1 VLFATAV
8 TAVTAL
14 LFGLLP
20 AWQNSQVTPAA
31 TLRDESGSI
40 AGGRSHLR
48 LRKMF
53 VGVQVA
59 LSAVLLVGAGLFARS
74 LVNLGQVD
82 LGLDPANVVTFVARP
97 VALVENARKPQV
109 YRTLI
114 DGLEKVP
121 GIVAVG
127 ASRNPLLAGS
137 RSDGVF
143 TIAGDVQ
150 RAEQPFSFFNG
161 VTPGYFE
168 ALGIPVKA
176 GQALTWNDWGTGRR
190 IALVN
195 DALTKAY
202 FDGAAPLTRRIGEGT
217 RSETNVEIVGVVGD
231 ARYHDLRGSIPTQ
244 TFLNLDAYL
253 NGISRVNVY
262 ARVARDPRGMMPRL
276 RAEVARIDPNMVVS
290 GMRTIDDQI
299 GFQMSN
305 ERMLSGLSAGFAA
318 LATLL
323 AFLGVHGVLAFQ
335 VARRR
340 REMGVRL
347 ALGAGRGVIVR
358 LVANEMLGVIAG
370 GLAVGLVSGFLS
382 GRIVQSQLFGLDARD
397 PLVFGLTAGALLS
410 AAAVA
415 TLIPALRA
423 SRIDPVRALRHD

>member
-1 VLFATAV
+1 
-8 TAVTAL
+8 
-14 LFGLLP
+14 
-20 AWQNSQVTPAA
+20 
-31 TLRDESGSI
+31 
-40 AGGRSHLR
+40 
-48 LRKMF
+48 MF

-82 LGLDPANVVTFVARP
+82 LGLDPTNVVTFVARP

-202 FDGAAPLTRRIGEGT
+202 FEGAAPLTRRIGEGT

-262 ARVARDPRGMMPRL
+262 ARVARDPREMMPRL

-347 ALGAGRGVIVR
+347 ALGADARRVIALVLGEGMR
-358 LVANEMLGVIAG
+358 LAVLGAALGLATALAAARFVEALVISVSASDPRILGVSLALM
-370 GLAVGLVSGFLS
+370 LAV
-382 GRIVQSQLFGLDARD
+382 
-397 PLVFGLTAGALLS
+397 
-410 AAAVA
+410 AAAAAFLPARRASTVDP
-415 TLIPALRA
+415 IVALRTE
-423 SRIDPVRALRHD
+423 